1 MKIGIQTW
9 GSDGDIL
16 PFLALAEGLQA
27 AGHQVTVAYTSVD
40 NRDYS
45 TLSSKYGF
53 KSLKVFDK
61 FEEGMDQAM
70 AEIVATNDP
79 LKQFILVMEK
89 YFDPAVKEMYE
100 ASTQLCSDNEIV
112 IGHMMNHTLLT
123 AAEKF
128 NRPRIVVALAPLA
141 IRTKHIPLF
150 GPNLGTFFNQLTWR
164 LGDYVGRKK
173 LFSLANEIRNNENL
187 PPLKSLQE
195 ELYISKDLTLIASSP
210 SISIRQQDW
219 GDNIQICGEMNFK
232 SPDQQSSL
240 PNDLEAFLNSGSAPI
255 YMTFGS
261 ITPYQ
266 AQETTMLMLKAVR
279 ESGYRAIIQ
288 ADWDNINTGS
298 ITESIYKCRRLPHA
312 DIFPH
317 CAAVVHHGGAG
328 TTHTALRAGCP
339 SVVVEHAFDQT
350 FWGNELE
357 RIGVAGMVLHRNS
370 ITSDQLAK
378 AIKATLDSEEMKTNA
393 TVLSKKVQTE
403 DGVETAIKLI
413 EEKFKKSNNGSIQE
427 SCA

>member
-40 NRDYS
+40 NKDYS
-45 TLSSKYGF
+45 TMSTKCGF
-53 KSLKVFDK
+53 QSIKVFDE
-61 FEEGMDQAM
+61 FEVGMDQAM
-70 AEIVATNDP
+70 TEIVATNDP
-79 LKQFILVMEK
+79 LKQMILVMEK
-89 YFDPAVKEMYE
+89 YFDPAVKEMYK
-100 ASTQLCSDNEIV
+100 ASTQLCVDNEIV

-141 IRTKHIPLF
+141 IRTKHMPLF
-150 GPNLGTFFNQLTWR
+150 GPNLGTFFNKLTWR

-173 LFSLANEIRNNENL
+173 LFTLANEIRSNENL
-187 PPLKSLQE
+187 PPIKSLQQ

-219 GDNIQICGEMNFK
+219 SENIQICGELNFK
-232 SPDQQSSL
+232 STDQQPSL
-240 PNDLEAFLNSGSAPI
+240 PTDLDVFLNSGSAPI

-261 ITPYQ
+261 IAPYQ
-266 AQETTMLMLKAVR
+266 IKETISLMLEAIKEA
-279 ESGYRAIIQ
+279 GCRAIIQ
-288 ADWDNINTGS
+288 ADWDNIDTALIS
-298 ITESIYKCRRLPHA
+298 ESVYQCSRLPHA

-317 CAAVVHHGGAG
+317 CALVVHHGGAG

-339 SVVVEHAFDQT
+339 SIVVEHAFDQT
-350 FWGNELE
+350 FWGNELK
-357 RIGVAGMVLHRNS
+357 RIGVAGKLLHRNN
-370 ITSDQLAK
+370 ITSTQLAK
-378 AIKATLDSEEMKTNA
+378 AIEITIESEEMKTNA
-393 TVLSKKVQTE
+393 ILLSKKMQSE
-403 DGVETAIKLI
+403 DGVETAIRLI
-413 EEKFKKSNNGSIQE
+413 EEKFKNSKTLE
-427 SCA
+427 FYT

>member
-16 PFLALAEGLQA
+16 PFLALAEGLQV

-40 NRDYS
+40 NKDYS
-45 TLSSKYGF
+45 ALSLKHGF
-53 KSLKVFDK
+53 ESIKVFDK
-61 FEEGMDQAM
+61 FEEGIDQAM

-89 YFDPAVKEMYE
+89 FFDPAVKEMYE
-100 ASTQLCSDNEIV
+100 ASKQLCSENEIV

-150 GPNLGTFFNQLTWR
+150 GPNLGAFLNQLTWR

-173 LFSLANEIRNNENL
+173 LFSLANEIRNNEDL
-187 PPLKSLQE
+187 PPLKSLQK

-210 SISIRQQDW
+210 SLSIRQQDW
-219 GDNIQICGEMNFK
+219 GDNIQICGELNFK
-232 SPDQQSSL
+232 SADQKPSL
-240 PNDLEAFLNSGSAPI
+240 PNELKAFLNSGSAPI

-261 ITPYQ
+261 IAPYQ
-266 AQETTMLMLKAVR
+266 AQETIMLMLKAVKA
-279 ESGYRAIIQ
+279 SGCRAIIQ

-298 ITESIYKCRRLPHA
+298 TAESIYQCRSLPHA

-317 CAAVVHHGGAG
+317 CAVVVHHGGAG

-357 RIGVAGMVLHRNS
+357 RIGVAGEVLHRNS
-370 ITSDQLAK
+370 ITSEQLAK

-393 TVLSKKVQTE
+393 MALSKKMQKE
-403 DGVETAIKLI
+403 DGVDTAIRLI
-413 EEKFKKSNNGSIQE
+413 EEKSKKFSNDSIRE
-427 SCA
+427 SLA

>member
-173 LFSLANEIRNNENL
+173 LFSLAN
-187 PPLKSLQE
+187 
-195 ELYISKDLTLIASSP
+195 
-210 SISIRQQDW
+210 
-219 GDNIQICGEMNFK
+219 
-232 SPDQQSSL
+232 
-240 PNDLEAFLNSGSAPI
+240 
-255 YMTFGS
+255 
-261 ITPYQ
+261 
-266 AQETTMLMLKAVR
+266 
-279 ESGYRAIIQ
+279 
-288 ADWDNINTGS
+288 
-298 ITESIYKCRRLPHA
+298 
-312 DIFPH
+312 
-317 CAAVVHHGGAG
+317 
-328 TTHTALRAGCP
+328 
-339 SVVVEHAFDQT
+339 
-350 FWGNELE
+350 
-357 RIGVAGMVLHRNS
+357 
-370 ITSDQLAK
+370 
-378 AIKATLDSEEMKTNA
+378 
-393 TVLSKKVQTE
+393 
-403 DGVETAIKLI
+403 
-413 EEKFKKSNNGSIQE
+413 
-427 SCA
+427 